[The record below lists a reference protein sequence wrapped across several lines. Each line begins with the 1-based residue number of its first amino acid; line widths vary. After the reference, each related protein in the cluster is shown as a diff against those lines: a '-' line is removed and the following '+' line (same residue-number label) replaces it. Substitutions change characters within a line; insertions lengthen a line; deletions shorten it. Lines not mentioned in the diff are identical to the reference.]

1 MSWSCAPAQPAP
13 ARIVTRLAPFSTS
26 AAAASG
32 ASAGRITDAALR
44 TGVHVAPDGTSAKN
58 TSPGMTTT
66 ATPPRSSAARIVLSM
81 TCGICSGMLASSQ
94 YTLHSR
100 NSSCGCVSWK
110 YCKPISTRGMCAAT
124 ASTGTRLRLA
134 SYRPLIRCRLPGP
147 QLPAHTASS
156 PDSAASAPAAN
167 PAASS

>member
-1 MSWSCAPAQPAP
+1 
-13 ARIVTRLAPFSTS
+13 
-26 AAAASG
+26 
-32 ASAGRITDAALR
+32 
-44 TGVHVAPDGTSAKN
+44 
-58 TSPGMTTT
+58 
-66 ATPPRSSAARIVLSM
+66 
-81 TCGICSGMLASSQ
+81 MLASSQ

-100 NSSCGCVSWK
+100 NNSCGWVSWK
-110 YCKPISTRGMCAAT
+110 YCKPISARGMCAAT

-156 PDSAASAPAAN
+156 PVSAASAAAAK